1 MSSTTADAT
10 PLERSPGPDIAR
22 AFAMAGVVTM
32 NYIGYLILRG
42 APRGGSAVADFFD
55 PWTGPL
61 STRFAATFVVVA
73 GVGVALMRSDRR
85 RGRLASRGLVLLVF
99 GLAFDIIWRG
109 AILPYYGLLFM
120 AAALIVTWPT
130 WSLWL
135 VGIGAATAAWVV
147 NYWVVDSRLAG
158 QPLEWLSDPSRNTPH
173 GFIIDM
179 SINGTHPILPWL
191 SFFVAGII
199 VGRTMADGSWVRRWR
214 LVVLGGGVMLW
225 FAAGLIRDTAG
236 VGSVRRAVLWST
248 DPFDR
253 GLVYSVSA
261 LASALVALALIDLIA
276 QYATQL
282 GGSRTRRVVS
292 YAQTAGQV
300 SLSVYVAHALVF
312 NLVVDW
318 LGWVTPGSLATALWF
333 AATVAIAVTIAA
345 VWWARRFGRG
355 PVEAAYRAITI

>member
-1 MSSTTADAT
+1 
-10 PLERSPGPDIAR
+10 
-22 AFAMAGVVTM
+22 MAGVVTM

-42 APRGGSAVADFFD
+42 APRGGSALADVFD

-85 RGRLASRGLVLLVF
+85 RGRLASRGLVLLVV

-109 AILPYYGLLFM
+109 AILPYYGLLFLV
-120 AAALIVTWPT
+120 AAIIVSWPT

-135 VGIGAATAAWVV
+135 LGVASALAAWVL

-158 QPLEWLSDPSRNTPH
+158 DPLRWLSDPSRQTPH

-179 SINGTHPILPWL
+179 SVNGTHPILPWL

-199 VGRTMADGSWVRRWR
+199 VGRTMADGSWLRRWR
-214 LVVLGGGVMLW
+214 PVVLAGGVVLW
-225 FAAGLIRDTAG
+225 LVAGLARDQLG
-236 VGSVRRAVLWST
+236 VGSVRRAVVWST

-253 GLVYSVSA
+253 GIAYTLSA
-261 LASALVALALIDLIA
+261 LASALVALALIDLA
-276 QYATQL
+276 VQYATAL
-282 GGSRTRRVVS
+282 GGRRTRSVVS

-300 SLSVYVAHALVF
+300 SLTVYVTHALVF

-333 AATVAIAVTIAA
+333 AATVAIVATVVA

-355 PVEAAYRAITI
+355 PAEALYRAVTL